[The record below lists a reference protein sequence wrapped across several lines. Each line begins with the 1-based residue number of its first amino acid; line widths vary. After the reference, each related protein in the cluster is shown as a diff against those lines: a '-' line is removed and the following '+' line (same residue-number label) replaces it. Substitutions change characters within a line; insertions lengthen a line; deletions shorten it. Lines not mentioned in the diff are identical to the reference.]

1 MNILESADRVNR
13 KMKAFLEDKGLN
25 PSNYLVERKTSK
37 EVGFINKETK
47 QVIYFECDWGKV

>member
-1 MNILESADRVNR
+1 MKQGKKLNR

-37 EVGFINKETK
+37 EVGFINKDTK

>member
-1 MNILESADRVNR
+1 MKQGKKLNR

-37 EVGFINKETK
+37 